1 VADSVKTEPEKQ
13 PMGREETANHGEE
26 WREEEHSSRRQ
37 RARSYFQQHP
47 AARWLLLLV
56 VIGAIVSLV
65 RVWRYYSV
73 RESTD
78 DAQIDGYIYP
88 VSARVSGTAIK
99 VNFDDNTYVEKG
111 TVLAELDPTDYQVAL
126 QRAQADLADAE
137 ATATAARTNVPI
149 THTGTSSQLSMA
161 QAAVATAQKEE
172 LSARARVAD
181 VEARYKKAA
190 SDLRRMQQL
199 IGKDEVSQQQYDAA
213 VAAEQAAKATVD
225 AERANVAAAQSRVV
239 QAEAS
244 ARSAQTG
251 PQQVAVMR
259 SRAGAAEA
267 AVQHAQAAVAQ
278 AQLNLQYTTIRAP
291 VSGVVSQRNAEVG
304 QTVQAGQ
311 PLFGIVDLDNLW
323 VTADF
328 KETQLKN
335 MRPGQPARVQVDAY
349 GHTYSGH
356 VDSLGG
362 ATGAR
367 FSLLPPENATGNYV
381 KVVQRIPVKIVFD
394 KGQDPQHQLR
404 PGMSVVPTVLTK

>member
-1 VADSVKTEPEKQ
+1 VADSVKTEQ
-13 PMGREETANHGEE
+13 TSVREETASHGEE
-26 WREEEHSSRRQ
+26 WHEEEPSSRRQ

-47 AARWLLLLV
+47 AARWLLLLM
-56 VIGAIVSLV
+56 VIVIVAALV
-65 RVWRYYSV
+65 WVWRYYSV

-88 VSARVSGTAIK
+88 VSARISGTAIK

-172 LSARARVAD
+172 LAARARVAD
-181 VEARYKKAA
+181 VEAKYKKAA

-199 IGKDEVSQQQYDAA
+199 IGKDEISRQQYDAA

-291 VSGVVSQRNAEVG
+291 VSGIVSQRNVEVG

-311 PLFGIVDLDNLW
+311 PQFGIVDLDNLW

-349 GHTYSGH
+349 GRTYSGH

-394 KGQDPQHQLR
+394 KGQDPQHRLR
-404 PGMSVVPTVLTK
+404 PGMSVVPTILTR

>member
-1 VADSVKTEPEKQ
+1 VADSVKTEPERQ
-13 PMGREETANHGEE
+13 PLVREETANHGEE
-26 WREEEHSSRRQ
+26 WREEESPSRRQ

-47 AARWLLLLV
+47 AARWLLLLL
-56 VIGAIVSLV
+56 VIGVIVSLV
-65 RVWRYYSV
+65 WVWRYYSV

-88 VSARVSGTAIK
+88 VSARVSGTAIT

-137 ATATAARTNVPI
+137 ATAQAARTNVPI
-149 THTGTSSQLSMA
+149 THTGTTSQLSAA
-161 QAAVATAQKEE
+161 QAAVATAEKDE
-172 LSARARVAD
+172 LAARAQVTD
-181 VEARYKKAA
+181 VEAKYKKAA

-199 IGKDEVSQQQYDAA
+199 IGKDEISQQQYDAA

-225 AERANVAAAQSRVV
+225 AQRANATAAHSRVA
-239 QAEAS
+239 QAEAN

-267 AVQHAQAAVAQ
+267 AVQRAQAAVAQ

-291 VSGVVSQRNAEVG
+291 VSGVVSQRNVEVG

-323 VTADF
+323 VTANF

-335 MRPGQPARVQVDAY
+335 MRPGQPARIPVDAY
-349 GHTYSGH
+349 GRTYSGH
-356 VDSLGG
+356 VDSIGG

-404 PGMSVVPTVLTK
+404 PGMSVVPTVLTR

>member
-13 PMGREETANHGEE
+13 PLGREETASHGEE
-26 WREEEHSSRRQ
+26 WHEEEPPSRRQ

-47 AARWLLLLV
+47 AARWLLLLLV
-56 VIGAIVSLV
+56 MGVIVCLV

-137 ATATAARTNVPI
+137 ATAAAARTNVPI

-172 LSARARVAD
+172 LAARARVAD
-181 VEARYKKAA
+181 VEAKYKKAA

-199 IGKDEVSQQQYDAA
+199 IGKDEISQQQYDAA

-291 VSGVVSQRNAEVG
+291 VSGIVSQRNAEVG

-311 PLFGIVDLDNLW
+311 PLFGIVDLENLW

-349 GHTYSGH
+349 GRTYSGH

>member
-1 VADSVKTEPEKQ
+1 VADSVKTEQ
-13 PMGREETANHGEE
+13 PLVREETASHGEE
-26 WREEEHSSRRQ
+26 WHEEEPPSRRQ

-47 AARWLLLLV
+47 AARWLLLLLV
-56 VIGAIVSLV
+56 MGVIVCLV

-172 LSARARVAD
+172 LAARARVAD
-181 VEARYKKAA
+181 VEAKYKKAA

-199 IGKDEVSQQQYDAA
+199 IGKDEISQQQYDAA

-278 AQLNLQYTTIRAP
+278 AQLNLRYTTIRAP
-291 VSGVVSQRNAEVG
+291 VSGIVSQRNAEVG

-311 PLFGIVDLDNLW
+311 PLFGIVDLENLW

-328 KETQLKN
+328 KETQLKD

-349 GHTYSGH
+349 GRTYSGH

>member
-26 WREEEHSSRRQ
+26 WHEEELPSRRQ

-56 VIGAIVSLV
+56 VIGAIISLV

-73 RESTD
+73 RETTD

-99 VNFDDNTYVEKG
+99 VNFDNNTYVEKG

-172 LSARARVAD
+172 LAARAKVAD

-199 IGKDEVSQQQYDAA
+199 IGKDEISQQQYDAA

-239 QAEAS
+239 EAEAS

-267 AVQHAQAAVAQ
+267 AVQRAQAAVAQ

-291 VSGVVSQRNAEVG
+291 VSGIVSQRNVEVG

-349 GHTYSGH
+349 GRTYSGH
-356 VDSLGG
+356 VDSMGG

>member
-1 VADSVKTEPEKQ
+1 MADSVKTEPEKQ
-13 PMGREETANHGEE
+13 PLGREETASHGEE
-26 WREEEHSSRRQ
+26 WHEEEPPSRRQ

-47 AARWLLLLV
+47 AARWLLLLLV
-56 VIGAIVSLV
+56 MGVIVCLV

-137 ATATAARTNVPI
+137 ATAAAARTNVPI

-172 LSARARVAD
+172 LAARARVAD
-181 VEARYKKAA
+181 VEAKYKKAA

-199 IGKDEVSQQQYDAA
+199 IGKDEISQQQYDAA

-291 VSGVVSQRNAEVG
+291 VSGIVSQRNAEVG

-311 PLFGIVDLDNLW
+311 PLFGIVDLENLW

-349 GHTYSGH
+349 GRTYSGH

>member
-1 VADSVKTEPEKQ
+1 MADSVKTEPEKQ
-13 PMGREETANHGEE
+13 PLGREETASHGEE
-26 WREEEHSSRRQ
+26 WHQEELPSRRQ

-47 AARWLLLLV
+47 AARWLLLLLV
-56 VIGAIVSLV
+56 MGVIVCLV

-172 LSARARVAD
+172 LSARAKVAD
-181 VEARYKKAA
+181 VEAKYKKAA

-199 IGKDEVSQQQYDAA
+199 IGKDEISQQQYDAA

-278 AQLNLQYTTIRAP
+278 AQLNLQYSTIRAP
-291 VSGVVSQRNAEVG
+291 VSGIVSQRNVEVG

-349 GHTYSGH
+349 GRTYSGH

-394 KGQDPQHQLR
+394 KGQDPRRQLR